1 MPLTGTNG
9 VILGVVIVVALV
21 AAALVLWNHCK
32 NKRDKEAACP
42 DVSQQTAASR
52 ERAGRPEP
60 DMSTLQAAQELLTV
74 WQALDEGQKEQA
86 AAVWLRQERG
96 SELIA
101 LLGKEDAA
109 AEALACLWPWLQN
122 DELRKQ
128 LLETLR
134 HETPAAAAATAR
146 LAGKLQDTLL
156 VPLFLTA
163 LFNSKKYLPARA
175 GEALAACGRP
185 GALAI
190 EALYARSDGA
200 SRESLL
206 EVLAQMPAEQ
216 VSPELIQ
223 KALKD
228 PESAVRVAAVTAVA
242 TWQLPN
248 GVALLKPLCK
258 DGDRLVLAAV
268 ATALGDFPDKSAKS
282 LLEAMDA
289 GGDWAVEAA
298 INSSLARLAPPEEQ
312 IEQKTAINETQAG

>member
-1 MPLTGTNG
+1 
-9 VILGVVIVVALV
+9 
-21 AAALVLWNHCK
+21 
-32 NKRDKEAACP
+32 
-42 DVSQQTAASR
+42 
-52 ERAGRPEP
+52 
-60 DMSTLQAAQELLTV
+60 
-74 WQALDEGQKEQA
+74 
-86 AAVWLRQERG
+86 
-96 SELIA
+96 
-101 LLGKEDAA
+101 
-109 AEALACLWPWLQN
+109 
-122 DELRKQ
+122 
-128 LLETLR
+128 
-134 HETPAAAAATAR
+134 
-146 LAGKLQDTLL
+146 
-156 VPLFLTA
+156 
-163 LFNSKKYLPARA
+163 
-175 GEALAACGRP
+175 
-185 GALAI
+185 
-190 EALYARSDGA
+190 
-200 SRESLL
+200 
-206 EVLAQMPAEQ
+206 MPAEQ

>member
-1 MPLTGTNG
+1 MPLAGTNG
-9 VILGVVIVVALV
+9 VILGVVIVVALLAV
-21 AAALVLWNHCK
+21 ALVLWNRCK
-32 NKRDKEAACP
+32 NKGKKEAAFGDP
-42 DVSQQTAASR
+42 SQQAAASC

-74 WQALDEGQKEQA
+74 WQGLEEGQKEQA

-101 LLGKEDAA
+101 LLGKEDVA
-109 AEALACLWPWLQN
+109 AEALVCLWPWLQN
-122 DELRKQ
+122 DVLRKQ
-128 LLETLR
+128 LQETLR

-146 LAGKLQDTLL
+146 LAGRLNDTLL
-156 VPLFLTA
+156 VPHFLTA

-190 EALYARSDGA
+190 EALYAKSDGA
-200 SRESLL
+200 NRESLL
-206 EVLAQMPAEQ
+206 EVLAQMPADQ

-228 PESAVRVAAVTAVA
+228 PEGSVRAAAVAAVAA
-242 TWQLPN
+242 WQLPN

-268 ATALGDFPDKSAKS
+268 ATALGDFSSKTAKS
-282 LLEAMDA
+282 LLESMNA
-289 GGDWAVEAA
+289 GGDWAIEAA
-298 INSSLARLAPPEEQ
+298 IKSSLARLAPPEEPT
-312 IEQKTAINETQAG
+312 EPSPPTSEAQAG